1 MALARIELAEKS
13 LLAKEDTVK
22 RMSAAAVS
30 PRLSVPTLAGPSP
43 GLPSSSSAGAATDMV
58 AAAFAAA
65 AHSQED
71 ATQTSPRGDAP
82 PVRPSRSFPAGL
94 AAFMQEFGY
103 EGVTSWVE
111 GRTMLHSACDL
122 VDVRTDLTSVIH
134 EMVANMRPSFLDERI
149 RSG

>member
-43 GLPSSSSAGAATDMV
+43 GLPSSSSAGAAADMV

-71 ATQTSPRGDAP
+71 ATQTTP
-82 PVRPSRSFPAGL
+82 
-94 AAFMQEFGY
+94 
-103 EGVTSWVE
+103 GVTP
-111 GRTMLHSACDL
+111 R
-122 VDVRTDLTSVIH
+122 R
-134 EMVANMRPSFLDERI
+134 
-149 RSG
+149 